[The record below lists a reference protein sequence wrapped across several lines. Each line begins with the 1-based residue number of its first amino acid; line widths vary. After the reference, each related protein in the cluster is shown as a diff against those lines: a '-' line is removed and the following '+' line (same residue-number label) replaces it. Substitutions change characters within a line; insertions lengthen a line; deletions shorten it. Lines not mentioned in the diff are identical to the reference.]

1 LATKV
6 LKDDHFGQLGFYSLG
21 LHYSV
26 YGICSFMA
34 APIVKRWG
42 EKKSL
47 MVGCSTY
54 VLYIGAFIPPCEWHE
69 HPDDGLGADY
79 YIMYGALLVCA
90 AITGFGAA
98 IAWVAQ
104 GKYLASISND

>member
-1 LATKV
+1 
-6 LKDDHFGQLGFYSLG
+6 
-21 LHYSV
+21 
-26 YGICSFMA
+26 MA
-34 APIVKRWG
+34 APIVNKLG

-47 MVGCSTY
+47 MVGCGTY

-69 HPDDGLGADY
+69 NPDDGLGADY
-79 YIMYGALLVCA
+79 YIMYVALLVCA